1 MKIVVLDRS
10 SVGEDVSVEAIKQF
24 GEVDFYNSTPDEL
37 VAERIADANIV
48 VANKSPMNESTM
60 KDAKQV
66 ICQLSTGYDNVDI
79 EYCKNRGIHVA
90 NARNYSTA
98 AVAQHTVALA
108 LSVLENLPYYDNYVK
123 SGAYASQPRF
133 AHFKPWYELE
143 GKTWGIAGM
152 GNIGRRVAKAAE
164 ALGCKV
170 IFFATSGHSD
180 CRDYERVD
188 WDTLLAQSDILS
200 LHCPLSDRTFHLM
213 NADAFSKMKKSAVL
227 INVARGAVVDTDAL
241 YEALVNGEIRGAGT
255 DVFEKEPILAD
266 NPLATLK
273 ETGKLQ
279 LTPHMAWASIEARER
294 CVEETCKNIAAFISG
309 EGRNLVV

>member
-1 MKIVVLDRS
+1 M
-10 SVGEDVSVEAIKQF
+10 
-24 GEVDFYNSTPDEL
+24 
-37 VAERIADANIV
+37 
-48 VANKSPMNESTM
+48 
-60 KDAKQV
+60 
-66 ICQLSTGYDNVDI
+66 
-79 EYCKNRGIHVA
+79 
-90 NARNYSTA
+90 
-98 AVAQHTVALA
+98 
-108 LSVLENLPYYDNYVK
+108 
-123 SGAYASQPRF
+123 
-133 AHFKPWYELE
+133 
-143 GKTWGIAGM
+143 
-152 GNIGRRVAKAAE
+152 
-164 ALGCKV
+164 
-170 IFFATSGHSD
+170 
-180 CRDYERVD
+180 D

-241 YEALVNGEIRGAGT
+241 YEALVNEEIRGAGT